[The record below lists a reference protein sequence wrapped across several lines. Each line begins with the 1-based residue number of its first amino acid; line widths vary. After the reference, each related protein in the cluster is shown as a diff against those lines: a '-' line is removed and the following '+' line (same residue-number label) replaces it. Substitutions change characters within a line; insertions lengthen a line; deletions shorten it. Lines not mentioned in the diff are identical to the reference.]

1 MGGINTTACRTMPF
15 GRRGNNYTKATKET
29 LYRLNEER
37 FSWTFQKMLC
47 MYAFPQ
53 CHNSVGLP
61 LCYEDCMAVRHQFCF
76 NDWAMIE
83 DNKQRDIYI
92 RSREHFTL
100 PDCESLPKV
109 VKGKVTCSH
118 IHLTDVNEDLV
129 TCKEKLKYLR
139 VE

>member
-1 MGGINTTACRTMPF
+1 
-15 GRRGNNYTKATKET
+15 
-29 LYRLNEER
+29 
-37 FSWTFQKMLC
+37 MLC

-92 RSREHFTL
+92 RSRGHFTL

-109 VKGKVTCSH
+109 VTGKTTCSH
-118 IHLTDVNEDLV
+118 IHLTDMNEELV
-129 TCKEKLKYLR
+129 TCKANLKCFQKLLNICIFNISIIFYFR
-139 VE
+139 